1 MTAATHT
8 ASQEVFVVFSGQTD
22 LGFLKYLKPG
32 FRHCFAVIRDGAR
45 WLIVDP
51 MCHRLEVS
59 AAQVDSGFDL
69 PGWLSQRG
77 YRVVPAPSRRIARRI
92 AAPLPFT
99 CVEAMKRLIGLN
111 DWRVFT
117 PWQLYRR
124 LMTPAA

>member
-1 MTAATHT
+1 MNAATAT
-8 ASQEVFVVFSGQTD
+8 AQEVFVVFSGQTD
-22 LGFLKYLKPG
+22 LSFLKYLKPG

-51 MCHRLEVS
+51 MSHRLEVS

-77 YRVVPAPSRRIARRI
+77 YRVVPAPARLFRHRV

-99 CVEAMKRLIGLN
+99 CVEAMKRLIGLH